1 MENDFYATIKLKT
14 GEEIFT
20 RIAVTDEEENSLLIH
35 TPVKIAEIK
44 HKSGKV
50 GGYKL
55 ESWIKT
61 ADDDMFVIRMEDVLT
76 MSESKDLKMIMMHQ
90 SFVNRFSRIKNQR
103 DTFGTERNPGYISSV
118 DDARELLEKIFKQK
132 SSEL

>member
-1 MENDFYATIKLKT
+1 MENDFYATIKLKN

-35 TPVKIAEIK
+35 SPVKVSEIK
-44 HKSGKV
+44 HKSGQSS
-50 GGYKL
+50 GYKL

-61 ADDDMFVIRMEDVLT
+61 ADDDMFIIRMEDVLT
-76 MSESKDLKMIMMHQ
+76 MSETKDLKMIMMHQ
-90 SFVNRFSRIKNQR
+90 SFVNRFSRLR
-103 DTFGTERNPGYISSV
+103 DQKDGFTPNKNPGYISNV
-118 DDARELLEKIFKQK
+118 NDARDLLEKIFKQK